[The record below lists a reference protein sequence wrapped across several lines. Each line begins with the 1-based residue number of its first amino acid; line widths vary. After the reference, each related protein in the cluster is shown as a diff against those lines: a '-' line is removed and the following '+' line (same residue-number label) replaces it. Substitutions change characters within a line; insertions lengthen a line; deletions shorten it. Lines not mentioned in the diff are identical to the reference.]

1 MKELDFSYV
10 VTYQVFHLWRD
21 SDFEYLEDSTQDV
34 WATNPFCPADHP
46 GCLACWESSISS
58 DPFELTEGHRAQI
71 EPEMMDRV
79 DRPIEGLGEEIQ
91 ISFPVRF
98 PSKEFVGLSESET
111 LEKVKLLCEEIEIR
125 DPGLQRPGF
134 ESFCWLISGVEVFAE

>member
-1 MKELDFSYV
+1 MKEVDFSYV
-10 VTYQVFHLWRD
+10 VTYEVFHLWREPD
-21 SDFEYLEDSTQDV
+21 SEFEDSTQDV
-34 WATNPFCPADHP
+34 WATNPFCPGGHP
-46 GCLACWESSISS
+46 GCIECWESGPTS
-58 DPFELTEGHRAQI
+58 DPYELTESNRDQI
-71 EPEMMDRV
+71 ELAIGRV

-91 ISFPVRF
+91 ITFPVQF

-111 LEKVKLLCEEIEIR
+111 LKRVELLCEEIEIR